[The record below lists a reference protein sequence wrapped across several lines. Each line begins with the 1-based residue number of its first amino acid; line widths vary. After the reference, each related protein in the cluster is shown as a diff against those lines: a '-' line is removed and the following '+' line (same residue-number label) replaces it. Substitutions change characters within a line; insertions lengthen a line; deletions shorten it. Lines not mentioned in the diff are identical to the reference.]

1 MLLPSHGVVDFRS
14 RPRKHGMELDL
25 VGCERCFFFKKMH
38 KDTVR
43 KKKNMHRLTAPKKD
57 TCKGM
62 MPIYIIYANIGKT
75 GFVERSRKL

>member
-25 VGCERCFFFKKMH
+25 VGCERCFFLKKMH

-43 KKKNMHRLTAPKKD
+43 KKKKKHASAYRSQKRYLQGND
-57 TCKGM
+57 ANLHNICK
-62 MPIYIIYANIGKT
+62 Y
-75 GFVERSRKL
+75 R